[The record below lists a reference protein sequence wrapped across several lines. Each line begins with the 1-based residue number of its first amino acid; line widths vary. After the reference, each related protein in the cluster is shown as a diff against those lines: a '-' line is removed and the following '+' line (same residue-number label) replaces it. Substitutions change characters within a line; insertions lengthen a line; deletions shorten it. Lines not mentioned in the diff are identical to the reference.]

1 MRNTRNGGCANPATL
16 KNAPADQIQ
25 VGPLSFA
32 RYIEPLGS
40 DRKKPRYAWY
50 AGEPCSVAEI
60 TRRAEALI
68 KRRLISGL

>member
-16 KNAPADQIQ
+16 KNEPADQIQ

-32 RYIEPLGS
+32 RYIEPL
-40 DRKKPRYAWY
+40 DAPRKKPRYAWY
-50 AGEPCSVAEI
+50 SGEPCSVAEI

-68 KRRLISGL
+68 KRRLVAGM